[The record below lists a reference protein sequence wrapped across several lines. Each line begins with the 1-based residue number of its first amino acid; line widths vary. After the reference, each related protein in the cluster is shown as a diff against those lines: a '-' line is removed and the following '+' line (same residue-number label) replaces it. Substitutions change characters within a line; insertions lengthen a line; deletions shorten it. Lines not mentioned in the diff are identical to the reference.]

1 MTFCCSK
8 TLMRVV
14 QEGARELIG
23 QAGLSAVVGDC
34 VCFSTDPLD
43 PEKQRMSFDQLAASM
58 DALDATFGKNGGLG
72 LVLRAGRASFS
83 YFLREFGAETRL
95 NEVEF
100 RLLPTRVRLR
110 TGMERLAGVISG
122 ACSLRVGVM
131 ENDGQWV
138 CHVSGLDANAAR
150 RTGCVICHFIAGLL
164 QEYLYWASGGKT
176 YMINRF
182 ECAQENQ
189 AACAILINQQPLE

>member
-14 QEGARELIG
+14 QEGAQDIIG
-23 QAGLSAVVGDC
+23 QAGLSAVVGDS
-34 VCFSTDPLD
+34 VWFSTDPLD
-43 PEKQRMSFDQLAASM
+43 PEKQTMSVDQLAARM
-58 DALDATFGKNGGLG
+58 DALDAAYGKNGGLG

-110 TGMERLAGVISG
+110 TGMERVARVVSDS
-122 ACSLRVGVM
+122 CSLRVGVT
-131 ENDGQWV
+131 EGDGQWV
-138 CHVSGLDANAAR
+138 CRVSGLDVNAAQ
-150 RTGCVICHFIAGLL
+150 RTGCVICHFLAGML

-182 ECAQENQ
+182 ECAQGNQ